1 MKFFNALVNSR
12 AMHNFIT
19 DVKNGNIGHAYM
31 LITPDKDVVEEFFT
45 IMACAVYCPNG
56 ICLKC
61 DECKKI
67 SDGNNA
73 NVKFI
78 RNDAKQS
85 IGVETVKELT
95 EDSVIRPYEKGRKFY
110 FIPNAENMT
119 IQAQN
124 KLLKTIE
131 EPSEYVTIVLG
142 ASSEGMMLNTVISR
156 VKKLY
161 LDYFDAET
169 IASALHE
176 LYPTA
181 DTEFAVG
188 FANGQLG
195 RANMIANDLDFK
207 TLYDNAFDMLIS
219 LKKSADVAKFVRNPY
234 FARDKIGEMLDVIEL
249 IMRDIIALDAGCPE
263 LAASLTKMKELD
275 TIRETFSIASA
286 TAVNDVIGETRERL
300 RVNCDS
306 ETLAERLLFKILEV
320 KYLCR

>member
-110 FIPNAENMT
+110 FIPNAEKMT

-195 RANMIANDLDFK
+195 RANMIDRLK
-207 TLYDNAFDMLIS
+207 RVRTLQS
-219 LKKSADVAKFVRNPY
+219 L
-234 FARDKIGEMLDVIEL
+234 
-249 IMRDIIALDAGCPE
+249 
-263 LAASLTKMKELD
+263 
-275 TIRETFSIASA
+275 
-286 TAVNDVIGETRERL
+286 
-300 RVNCDS
+300 
-306 ETLAERLLFKILEV
+306 
-320 KYLCR
+320 